1 MKSSV
6 SDVVII
12 GAGAVGCAIA
22 YTLAKTGKYRII
34 VLEKN
39 DTVPGRNQS
48 ARNAG
53 VIHGGIYYPKDREPL
68 KAQLCVR
75 GNALLYEFCDRYH
88 VPHKNV
94 GKLVIATNPQQEE
107 YLEYILNIA
116 KENGVPGIKMI
127 TGEEVRRLEP
137 NVRASCALHV
147 PSSGLLEPDALVSA
161 YASLAKLHGAVF
173 VTGTEVT
180 NVRANKQGL
189 TVEATRTPSRKD
201 SPFMKGLSFS
211 ADVLINAAGLWS
223 DDIARMTDP
232 TLPYTIDPVR
242 GELAMYTSEVDTAV
256 GMNIYQAPYGYWND
270 TGEKADVPVAEF
282 ERLMKEGKITRT
294 VGVHLTPTF
303 EKVRTGGW
311 KVSKAVAVGPL
322 KTVGKG
328 KDNYEGDRRKSED
341 YIQKVSHFFPTL
353 QADAL
358 SGRYTG
364 IMAVLPDHYD
374 FVIQR
379 DKIHANVIH
388 LIGIDSPGLTSS
400 LAIGE
405 YVALQLCQ

>member
-1 MKSSV
+1 MKSKV
-6 SDVVII
+6 ADVVII

-22 YTLAKTGKYRII
+22 YMLAKTGKYRII

-39 DTVPGRNQS
+39 ETIPGRNQS

-75 GNALLYEFCDRYH
+75 GNALLYEFCSTYS

-94 GKLVIATNPQQEE
+94 GKLVIATNPRQEE

-116 KENGVPGIKMI
+116 KENGVSGIKKI

-137 NVRASCALHV
+137 NVSASCALHV
-147 PSSGLLEPDALVSA
+147 PSSGLLEPNALVSA
-161 YASLAKLHGAVF
+161 YACLAKLHGAVF
-173 VTGTEVT
+173 LSGVDVIDIQSDGKKVTVMTT
-180 NVRANKQGL
+180 SKKVRPFQKKGL
-189 TVEATRTPSRKD
+189 TFPVMTD
-201 SPFMKGLSFS
+201 M
-211 ADVLINAAGLWS
+211 LINAAGLWS
-223 DDIARMTDP
+223 DDIARMIDP

-242 GELAMYTSEVDTAV
+242 GELAMYPSDKNTAV
-256 GMNIYQAPYGYWND
+256 GMNIYQVPYGYWND

-282 ERLMKEGKITRT
+282 ERLMKKGKITRT

-303 EKVRTGGW
+303 EKVSTGGW
-311 KVSKAVAVGPL
+311 KVGKTVAAGPL

-341 YIQKVSHFFPTL
+341 YIQKINHFFPGL
-353 QADAL
+353 SADGL

-364 IMAVLPDHYD
+364 IMAVLPNHYD
-374 FVIQR
+374 FIIEK
-379 DKIHANVIH
+379 DKKHSNVIN

-400 LAIGE
+400 LAIAE
-405 YVALQLCQ
+405 YVKKKFL